1 MRSARRSSGAARP
14 TVAASAM
21 ASSRSS
27 SRSMILGSRLYKPS
41 AMTPTPPTGVPA
53 RYNGKPPGSAA
64 RPSGE
69 RFGPASGALPAK
81 RAERSEQANWLN
93 CTPNNGPPGA
103 SASPGLKCDWT
114 IWLAVRVLNAL
125 PSLDRYAPVT
135 ALAIAAI
142 VVGTTLKPSR
152 PPSIRTEPR
161 VLRTITVDAAPF
173 IAYTAST
180 LPTRSTTAM
189 VARALRAWAS
199 ATARAMTPS
208 TCATPSAV
216 PAFAQKP
223 SQAGFTAPLPA
234 PLPLATEVADPWPPP
249 PPQAASS
256 AATTSAPQRR
266 ISAAPSTGRA
276 RP

>member
-1 MRSARRSSGAARP
+1 
-14 TVAASAM
+14 
-21 ASSRSS
+21 
-27 SRSMILGSRLYKPS
+27 MILGSRLYKPS

-161 VLRTITVDAAPF
+161 VLRTVTVGAAPF

-208 TCATPSAV
+208 TCAMPSTV

-223 SQAGFTAPLPA
+223 SQAGLTA
-234 PLPLATEVADPWPPP
+234 PLPLATAVEDPEPLL
-249 PPQAASS
+249 PPQAPSS
-256 AATTSAPQRR
+256 AATTSTPQRR
-266 ISAAPSTGRA
+266 ISAAPTAETA
-276 RP
+276 RS